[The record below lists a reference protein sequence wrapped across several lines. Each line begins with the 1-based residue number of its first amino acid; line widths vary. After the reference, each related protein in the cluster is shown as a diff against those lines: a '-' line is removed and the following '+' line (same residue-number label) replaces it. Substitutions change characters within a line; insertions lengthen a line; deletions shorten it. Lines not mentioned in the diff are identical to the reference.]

1 MFPKFE
7 LMVTPEGIH
16 CLEGN
21 NINML
26 SWLVS
31 LLIKNQRIE
40 NHNANEIENPNLD
53 SRNENI
59 SNHVVLVIFD
69 RLMRTDKLGKI
80 GSK

>member
-1 MFPKFE
+1 
-7 LMVTPEGIH
+7 
-16 CLEGN
+16 
-21 NINML
+21 ML